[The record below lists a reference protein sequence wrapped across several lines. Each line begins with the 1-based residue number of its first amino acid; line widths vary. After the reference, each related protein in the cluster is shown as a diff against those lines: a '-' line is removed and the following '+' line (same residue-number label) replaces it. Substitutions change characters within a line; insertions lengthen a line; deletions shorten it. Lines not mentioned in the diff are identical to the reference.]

1 MGNAYNVAEI
11 QTFLINIS
19 FGKQL
24 SKSGLWLPWRLL
36 RFLSRGRSWEQ
47 EERGTITSILTIY
60 SIHITVELF
69 LSTAY
74 HLHISCRHVGCA
86 YNVATTT
93 STIPINPH
101 QQLIRKTVWKI
112 GVVATVEVIAVSEP
126 REVVEERGKRDHYLD
141 LNHTLHTYHG

>member
-47 EERGTITSILTIY
+47 EERGTITSILTI
-60 SIHITVELF
+60 HITVELV

-74 HLHISCRHVGCA
+74 HLHIFCRHVGCA
-86 YNVATTT
+86 YNVATT

-101 QQLIRKTVWKI
+101 QHLIRKTVWKI
-112 GVVATVEVIAVSEP
+112 GVVATMEVVVVLEP
-126 REVVEERGKRDHYLD
+126 REVVKERGKRDYYLD